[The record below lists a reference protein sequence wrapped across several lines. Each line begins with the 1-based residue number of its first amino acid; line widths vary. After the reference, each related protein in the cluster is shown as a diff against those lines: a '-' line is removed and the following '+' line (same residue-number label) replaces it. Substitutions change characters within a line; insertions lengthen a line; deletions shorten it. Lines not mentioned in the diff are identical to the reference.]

1 MSDVA
6 ITCTSI
12 DCPERTGGVCN
23 AAERMK
29 DVHIDIDP
37 EPFDDRWKCLM
48 CRTAERICDFHQ
60 SMEADGYKPPLNFS
74 SLL

>member
-1 MSDVA
+1 MSDGTLR
-6 ITCTSI
+6 IGTQI
-12 DCPERTGGVCN
+12 DDDTVVFSPPMPVT
-23 AAERMK
+23 
-29 DVHIDIDP
+29 DIHIELNP

-74 SLL
+74 NLL

>member
-1 MSDVA
+1 MSDGTLR
-6 ITCTSI
+6 IGTQI
-12 DCPERTGGVCN
+12 DDDTVVFSPP
-23 AAERMK
+23 MK
-29 DVHIDIDP
+29 VTDVHIEIAP